1 MRFFSRSKSNGA
13 WLALVPQRD
22 GIAAAAFAPGPA
34 DGADARPA
42 VSVAAF
48 FPGAGSDAL
57 ERAGK
62 DLHGAGHRCTTV
74 LAGGDYQMMSAEAP
88 NVPRDELKTAMRW
101 RLKDILDFPV
111 DDATFD
117 VLDIPLDPNAAARPQ
132 QSVFAVAARNGI
144 VKARQQLFAGA
155 KVKLAAIDIPE
166 MAQRNVSALLERDG
180 RGVAMLSFGEDGGL
194 LTVSWR
200 GELYLS
206 RRIDVTLAQLL
217 ETDHERKHQAFDK
230 ITLELQRSLDHFER
244 QFSFISV
251 AKLVLAPTGAT
262 GLDEYLSSNL
272 YTRVETLDLATLF
285 DLAQVPDLLG
295 AAAQQRFFVALGAAL
310 RGEATAP
317 TVTRALQQI
326 NLFNDLFEQ
335 KTQRVTART
344 MAIGGGVLALGLAG
358 VAVHAKLG
366 TDRLQREFDTNAA
379 RQAQVQ
385 KRLASVN
392 ADYAPRRKDATLDA
406 ALIEANGQLDAL
418 RRVADTIKR
427 GDLGNT
433 QGYAEYFRALARQRV
448 EGLWLT
454 GVSVAGA
461 GQEIGVRGRAMDPA
475 LVPGFLG
482 RLRNEPVMQGKPV
495 GSLQI
500 GEAAAV
506 KVAGKDGKEASTPAP
521 YVEFSLQSAPQ
532 GKPGDTAGYGAGG
545 QP

>member
-1 MRFFSRSKSNGA
+1 MRFFSRPKNHGA
-13 WLALVPQRD
+13 WLAIVPQRD
-22 GIAAAAFAPGPA
+22 GIAAAAFAPGRGQ
-34 DGADARPA
+34 GADARPVVA
-42 VSVAAF
+42 VASF
-48 FPGAGSDAL
+48 FPGAGAATGTDVL

-62 DLHGAGHRCTTV
+62 DLHSGDYRCTTV
-74 LAGGDYQMMSAEAP
+74 LAGGDYQLMSAEAP

-111 DDATFD
+111 DEATFD

-132 QSVFAVAARNGI
+132 QSVFAVAARNSI
-144 VKARQQLFAGA
+144 VRARQQLFAQA
-155 KVKLAAIDIPE
+155 KVRLAAIDVPD
-166 MAQRNVSALLERDG
+166 MAQRNISSLLERDG
-180 RGVAMLSFGEDGGL
+180 RGVAVLSFGEDGGL
-194 LTVSWR
+194 LSVSWR

-217 ETDHERKHQAFDK
+217 EPDHERKHQAFDK

-251 AKLVLAPTGAT
+251 ARLVLAPTGAT

-272 YTRVETLDLATLF
+272 YTRVETMDLATLF
-285 DLAQVPDLLG
+285 DLAQVPELMD
-295 AAAQQRFFVALGAAL
+295 AAVQQRFFVALGAAL
-310 RGEATAP
+310 RDAAP
-317 TVTRALQQI
+317 AAGGALQQL
-326 NLFNDLFEQ
+326 NLFNEAFEL
-335 KTQRVTART
+335 KTQRFTART
-344 MAIGGGVLALGLAG
+344 IAIGAGVLTLGLAG
-358 VAVHAKLG
+358 AAVHAKLRV
-366 TDRLQREFDTNAA
+366 DDLQREFDANAA
-379 RQAQVQ
+379 RLDGVQ

-392 ADYAPRRKDATLDA
+392 ADFAPRQKDA
-406 ALIEANGQLDAL
+406 ALDVQLLEANGQLDAL
-418 RRVADTIKR
+418 HRVSETIKR

-454 GVSVAGA
+454 GVNIAGA
-461 GQEIGVRGRAMDPA
+461 GQDIGVRGRALDPA

-500 GEAAAV
+500 GEAAAI
-506 KVAGKDGKEASTPAP
+506 KRIDKDGKETSAPAP
-521 YVEFSLQSAPQ
+521 YVEFTLQSAPQ
-532 GKPGDTAGYGAGG
+532 KKPGDIEGG